1 MLKKHMRK
9 KILEHDWLEIEK
21 QESNPTQTWHRLR
34 QMTIRAIDDLTL
46 LAEKLPEDK
55 QKEIFTHSLIEGLI
69 TQLLYGGRARTYS
82 KPDTSTPRRALLAAM
97 LVERGTTLNSRQF
110 NLLNRDTPSLVEPT
124 TNHLHQAVNIC
135 KDISH
140 KLELMRIDEEAEQN
154 EIVYLFSWGRMWNI
168 EKHRL
173 EEFIFNETG
182 EYIIEIPVSW
192 PLTWNEKKFECTF
205 SAFEK
210 GAESSID
217 DEINV
222 RTISITMNDTN
233 TQAEVL
239 IFDSNQNII
248 YKKELLVKPAENDI
262 NDFNLYM
269 KEQTKKKKKRS

>member
-1 MLKKHMRK
+1 MRK

-55 QKEIFTHSLIEGLI
+55 QKEIFTHSRIKGLI
-69 TQLLYGGRARTYS
+69 TELLYGGRARTYS
-82 KPDTSTPRRALLAAM
+82 KPDTSTPRRAQLAAM
-97 LVERGTTLNSRQF
+97 LVGEGAGLNSRQF

-124 TNHLHQAVNIC
+124 NNHLRQAVRIC
-135 KDISH
+135 NDISR
-140 KLELMRIDEEAEQN
+140 KLELIRIDEEAEQN
-154 EIVYLFSWGRMWNI
+154 EINYLFSWGRMWSI

-182 EYIIEIPVSW
+182 EDIIEIPLSR
-192 PLTWNEKKFECTF
+192 PITWDEKKFECTF

-210 GAESSID
+210 GAESLDS
-217 DEINV
+217 EINV

-248 YKKELLVKPAENDI
+248 YKKELLVKPAEDDI

-269 KEQTKKKKKRS
+269 KQQNKKKKKRS